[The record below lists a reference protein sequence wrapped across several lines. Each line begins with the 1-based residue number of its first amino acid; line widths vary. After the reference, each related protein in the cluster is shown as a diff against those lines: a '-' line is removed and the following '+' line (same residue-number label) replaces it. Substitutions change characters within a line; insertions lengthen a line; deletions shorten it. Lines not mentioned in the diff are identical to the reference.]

1 MVNTSG
7 MAKCFIVA
15 ASALALLAGC
25 GGGGE
30 TGQSAAAPR
39 PPADALAWEPP
50 QTFADNTA
58 MDPYT
63 ELGYYEF
70 YIRTDRNFTEADL
83 PMAQVA
89 AVVDVLAA
97 DGRTYISELTT
108 DFFLDNLR
116 PFAPAGHRYYLSI
129 RAVGIDGLKSAFSDP
144 VTWDL
149 V

>member
-1 MVNTSG
+1 MNSSG
-7 MAKCFIVA
+7 IARFLVA
-15 ASALALLAGC
+15 AAAACALFAGC

-30 TGQSAAAPR
+30 SGQSAAPR
-39 PPADALAWEPP
+39 PLVDALAWDPP

-63 ELGYYEF
+63 DLGYYEF
-70 YIRTDRNFTEADL
+70 YIRTDRNFTEADI

-89 AVVDVLAA
+89 AVAEVLAA

-116 PFAPAGHRYYLSI
+116 PFAPAGSRYFLSI

-144 VTWDL
+144 VIWDL